1 MLKILHVV
9 NVPWYNAVAWYALQT
24 AIAQKQHGHSVIVA
38 GDPGSPSVDE
48 AERLG
53 MGPGLRLPFS
63 APNPAGQ
70 WLASRGLRSFI
81 EKNAIDVVNAHQG
94 NGYFFIARAAR
105 SAKPAPL
112 LVRTRGDVRPIKRHF
127 LNRWLYGQYSH
138 GVIAAAQCIYDR
150 LRSDLRLSNAQ
161 CCWIPPAVDT
171 TYFLPGKKPQN
182 PIVTF
187 GLVGRIDNKKGHLLA
202 FAAFRKLSETGR
214 DFRVLVAG
222 PESDLSYG
230 ALRSAAREQ
239 GLESRIEFLGRVPD
253 IREVMQRCDAGII
266 PSTASE
272 AVCRVALEFSAMD
285 VPVIASNLNGIPDVV
300 KEGANGLLFETGN
313 AEALFGCLKLFME
326 QGGRQKF
333 EPRKYVEARHSFANL
348 ADASIGF
355 YEQLRALRT

>member
-1 MLKILHVV
+1 MGTGVSSGLQTRMRPDNTGRGGFDSCLFRFYKMLKILHVV

-127 LNRWLYGQYSH
+127 
-138 GVIAAAQCIYDR
+138 
-150 LRSDLRLSNAQ
+150 
-161 CCWIPPAVDT
+161 
-171 TYFLPGKKPQN
+171 
-182 PIVTF
+182 
-187 GLVGRIDNKKGHLLA
+187 
-202 FAAFRKLSETGR
+202 
-214 DFRVLVAG
+214 
-222 PESDLSYG
+222 
-230 ALRSAAREQ
+230 
-239 GLESRIEFLGRVPD
+239 
-253 IREVMQRCDAGII
+253 
-266 PSTASE
+266 
-272 AVCRVALEFSAMD
+272 
-285 VPVIASNLNGIPDVV
+285 
-300 KEGANGLLFETGN
+300 
-313 AEALFGCLKLFME
+313 
-326 QGGRQKF
+326 
-333 EPRKYVEARHSFANL
+333 
-348 ADASIGF
+348 
-355 YEQLRALRT
+355 